1 MPPRPGLGPASAA
14 GTAISVH
21 YLIRVREFG
30 RGERV
35 RAVGGAAP
43 GGVRLLAVVF
53 VRAGDGAVHVQ
64 VVHQLAGQGSQESTH
79 VVDRHPR
86 RALAFV
92 VGRAAHHGLE
102 ADVARPVDIVTLRE
116 PDLLNAVAVGELRAG
131 ARRRHIGRI
140 PEPKSRRTKSRSP
153 QALAAVPAEIR
164 APGVADSPPRRRAR
178 GTEVPRSLGQRQQ

>member
-1 MPPRPGLGPASAA
+1 M
-14 GTAISVH
+14 
-21 YLIRVREFG
+21 
-30 RGERV
+30 

-102 ADVARPVDIVTLRE
+102 ADVARPVDIVALRE
-116 PDLLNAVAVGELRAG
+116 PDLLNAVAVGELRAV
-131 ARRRHIGRI
+131 ARQRHIGRI

-153 QALAAVPAEIR
+153 QALAAAPAEIR

-178 GTEVPRSLGQRQQ
+178 GAEVPRSLG